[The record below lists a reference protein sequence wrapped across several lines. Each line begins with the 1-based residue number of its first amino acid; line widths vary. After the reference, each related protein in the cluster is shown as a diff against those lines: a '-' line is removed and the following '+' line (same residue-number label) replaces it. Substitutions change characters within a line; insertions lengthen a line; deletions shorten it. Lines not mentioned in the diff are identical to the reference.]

1 MPYRGVWTLSCK
13 SCNRN
18 FVIEVKPG
26 EEILDFA
33 KTYPCP
39 HCKQAPNE
47 NVPADALTRWHQIV
61 EFHAKQS

>member
-1 MPYRGVWTLSCK
+1 MPYRGIWTLQCK
-13 SCNRN
+13 RCNQN
-18 FVIEVKPG
+18 FVIDVKPG

-39 HCKQAPNE
+39 QCKQAPNE
-47 NVPADALTRWHQIV
+47 NPADGPLTRFHEIV